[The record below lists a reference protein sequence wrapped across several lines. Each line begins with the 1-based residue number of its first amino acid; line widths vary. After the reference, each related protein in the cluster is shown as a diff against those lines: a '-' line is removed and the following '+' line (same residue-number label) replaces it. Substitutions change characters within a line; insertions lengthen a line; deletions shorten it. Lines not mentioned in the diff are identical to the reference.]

1 MPPSLPEQSAPARV
15 NPAVRALLH
24 RIVDYAGLFPPAR
37 LPLDDA
43 IHNYR
48 HYRNEPE
55 SWMLG
60 RFVLP
65 VRSLADLTPYR
76 SLFLEDVRE
85 EPPYLFSV
93 LGTGG
98 DTADA
103 FLMAFGNDLSLI
115 DTFNERYG
123 ARAAADAMEVPLPA
137 SLVGASTGDVLDFLG
152 DVHRQLVRTGT
163 AQLELFL
170 EVPLDADARDAIPA
184 LAAACAEHNSQQA
197 LPARCPVGLKMRCGG
212 LEPEAIPSVDA
223 VADVIV
229 ACRNA
234 SVHFKATAGLH
245 HPIRH
250 DSTEMD
256 APMHG
261 FINVFGAAVLAYEH
275 DLSPQVVRAILTDDL
290 ADNFRF
296 TKDRFGWRECM
307 ASLDT
312 VEHVRTTR
320 ALSFGSCSFEEPV
333 DDLRDLGLL

>member
-1 MPPSLPEQSAPARV
+1 M
-15 NPAVRALLH
+15 
-24 RIVDYAGLFPPAR
+24 
-37 LPLDDA
+37 
-43 IHNYR
+43 
-48 HYRNEPE
+48 
-55 SWMLG
+55 
-60 RFVLP
+60 
-65 VRSLADLTPYR
+65 
-76 SLFLEDVRE
+76 
-85 EPPYLFSV
+85 FSV

-103 FLMAFGNDLSLI
+103 FLTAFANDLSLI

-123 ARAAADAMEVPLPA
+123 GRAAADAMEVPLPA
-137 SLVGASTGDVLDFLG
+137 SLVGASSSTVLDFLS
-152 DVHRQLVRTGT
+152 DVHRELVRAGT

-170 EVPLDADARDAIPA
+170 EVPLDADGRDALPT

-250 DSTEMD
+250 DSEEVD
-256 APMHG
+256 ARMHG

-275 DLSPQVVRAILTDDL
+275 DLALSVVKDILEDDL

-296 TKDRFGWRECM
+296 TKDGFGWRERM
-307 ASLDT
+307 ASLDA
-312 VEHVRTTR
+312 VEHVRTTL

-333 DDLRDLGLL
+333 DDLKELKLL